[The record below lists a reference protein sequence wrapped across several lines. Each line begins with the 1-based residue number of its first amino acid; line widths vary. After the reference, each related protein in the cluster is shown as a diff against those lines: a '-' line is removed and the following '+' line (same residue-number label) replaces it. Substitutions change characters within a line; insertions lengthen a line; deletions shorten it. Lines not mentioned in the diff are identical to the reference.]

1 MRWGGKMFQ
10 PFLRSL
16 RLLRPRQRAIFYT
29 LTIARVITN
38 LLDVLGL
45 LAIGLLGAMLASGLD
60 SRPDATFFGFTVA
73 VESAESYVW
82 VVLGVTGFFLTKSV
96 LATALLRL
104 TSVFLARAEGKTAT
118 EAADY
123 IYSGGLQRVR
133 EYSRGDLQFVLTLS
147 SQYGMT
153 GLLMAGAAIAAEGA
167 LFLSV
172 VIVFFFV
179 DPTTAGLVALYFL
192 FLVGSYQLL
201 VARRLKRLGDRLAV
215 SAVGATNS
223 IQDLTNAYR
232 EISVFSRRPFFIQR
246 FAGFRHSYAKDMALQ
261 KFLTGVPRFFVE
273 TGLMLGVLGLIAW
286 QFWQGDVSEGLVT
299 TAVFLAGGVR
309 MMAALLPLQT
319 AVADITLMGPQAR
332 MSQEL
337 VAASQADSSPSEQLA
352 SEEDT
357 EVAEVS
363 ESHPGHLGHSGH
375 TVELVNVSFS
385 YPDSSGPV
393 IDNVSMTIPSGSHV
407 AIVGPSGAGKT
418 TLVDII
424 LGVSTQSSGEVLVS
438 GAHPEHI
445 RQRSPGDIA
454 YVPQNP
460 GLVSGTV
467 AENVALGVRLD
478 DIDQDQ
484 VWRALKLAHLDQ
496 HISSLP
502 KGIFS
507 DLGKQTDGLSGGQK
521 QRLGLARALY
531 PTPRLL
537 ILDEATSALDAGSE
551 AHISETI
558 TQLGNETTVLI
569 VAHRLS
575 TIQGADRVFVLEQ
588 GRLTAEGTFAEVRK
602 AVPLIQEYVKLMSFG
617 QEPK

>member
-1 MRWGGKMFQ
+1 MFQ

-16 RLLRPRQRAIFYT
+16 RLLRPRQRLIFYT
-29 LTIARVITN
+29 LTIARVIIN

-60 SRPDATFFGFTVA
+60 SRSDATFFGFS
-73 VESAESYVW
+73 VEIESTETYLW

-104 TSVFLARAEGKTAT
+104 TSAFLARAEGKTAT

-133 EYSRGDLQFVLTLS
+133 EYSRGDLQFALTLS

-167 LFLSV
+167 LFFSV

-179 DPTTAGLVALYFL
+179 DPTTAGLVSLYFL
-192 FLVGSYQLL
+192 ILVGSYQLL
-201 VARRLKRLGDRLAV
+201 VARRLKRLGDRLAI

-223 IQDLTNAYR
+223 IQDLTSAYR
-232 EISVFSRRPFFIQR
+232 EISVFSRRAFFIGR
-246 FAGFRHSYAKDMALQ
+246 FADFRNSYAKDMALQ

-286 QFWQGDVSEGLVT
+286 QFWRGNVSEGLVT

-319 AVADITLMGPQAR
+319 AVADITLMGPQAQ

-337 VAASQADSSPSEQLA
+337 VKASQADSSPSTQPSPADKTELAAVPEPQAGHAVELA
-352 SEEDT
+352 S
-357 EVAEVS
+357 
-363 ESHPGHLGHSGH
+363 
-375 TVELVNVSFS
+375 VSFT
-385 YPDSSGPV
+385 YPDSSDSV
-393 IDNVSMTIPSGSHV
+393 IDNVSLTIPSGSHV

-418 TLVDII
+418 TLVEII
-424 LGVSTQSSGEVLVS
+424 LGVSRQSSGDVFVS
-438 GAHPEHI
+438 GERPEKI
-445 RQRSPGDIA
+445 RQHSPGDIA

-467 AENVALGVRLD
+467 AENVALGIPVG
-478 DIDQDQ
+478 DIDEDQ
-484 VWRALKLAHLDQ
+484 VWRALKLANLDQ
-496 HISSLP
+496 HVSTLP
-502 KGIFS
+502 NGIFS
-507 DLGKQTDGLSGGQK
+507 DLGKQSDGLSGGQK

-531 PTPRLL
+531 PSPRLL

-558 TQLGNETTVLI
+558 SQLGNETTVLI

-575 TIQGADRVFVLEQ
+575 TIQGADRVFVLEE
-588 GRLTAEGTFAEVRK
+588 GRLTAQGTFAEVRK
-602 AVPLIQEYVKLMSFG
+602 AVPLIEEYVKLMSFG